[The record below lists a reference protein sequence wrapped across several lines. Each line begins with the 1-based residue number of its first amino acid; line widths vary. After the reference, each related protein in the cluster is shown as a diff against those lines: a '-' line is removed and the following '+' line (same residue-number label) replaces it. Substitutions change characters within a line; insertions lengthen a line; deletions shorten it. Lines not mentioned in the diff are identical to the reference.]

1 MVKYINTIADLEAA
15 TYGTFGGTS
24 DVLKSGGSLLGLHT
38 AHDTNATNA
47 FVGTAA
53 ANLSNLYNVIYG
65 QKVWSMLNQEINPLS
80 ILPKRPYSSSG
91 WRVLIDRPA
100 GGSAAAFA
108 IGTQDI
114 TATPTADMS
123 APSADSIGGV
133 KENHALNSVGL
144 SELSPEYATLFMSPK
159 TVAHMF
165 GYSEVAA
172 EMAKI
177 DDGIGDIRNIV
188 REDMGKF
195 HAEVQS
201 KMLVMPLENYDHTSY
216 ADIELNYTSL
226 LKIVASSQEMEA
238 MIDAGMHGSMAGAS
252 TTGGLIDQMSYL
264 YGNNS
269 RDLVANAYNTSYMDS
284 YVNYGAGYAAGDV
297 RALTLTLI
305 NNTLQNLRV
314 NGGTPKV
321 ILTGYDTIQTLG
333 DLLQA
338 QERFM
343 ERKEIVPSHNG
354 VRGTKGREV
363 GFRVATYFDI
373 PLIPSKDMCKTGEA
387 ADTDQISDML
397 FLDTDHLWLAVMKP
411 TQYFEDGINSGNP
424 FGVGALGNKA
434 MFRTMGETG
443 CTFFKGQGKLT
454 NLQ

>member
-1 MVKYINTIADLEAA
+1 MVKYINTIADLEQA
-15 TYGTFGGTS
+15 TYGTFGGNS
-24 DVLKSGGSLLGLHT
+24 DILKSGGSLLGLHT

-53 ANLSNLYNVIYG
+53 SNLSNLYNVIYG

-80 ILPKRPYSSSG
+80 ILPKRPYTSSG

-201 KMLVMPLENYDHTSY
+201 KMLVMPLENYDHTGY

-226 LKIVASSQEMEA
+226 NKIVASSKEMEA
-238 MIDAGMHGSMAGAS
+238 MIDAGMHGSMAGS
-252 TTGGLIDQMSYL
+252 SSTGGLVDQMSYL

-269 RDLVANAYNTSYMDS
+269 RDLVANAFNPSYLDA
-284 YVNYGAGYAAGDV
+284 VVDYGNGYAAGDV
-297 RALTLTLI
+297 RALTLTLL
-305 NNTLQNLRV
+305 NNTLQNLRT
-314 NGGTPKV
+314 NGGTPKC
-321 ILTGYDTIQTLG
+321 ILTGDDTIQAIA
-333 DLLQA
+333 DLLQS

-343 ERKEIVPSHNG
+343 ERKEIVPTHNG
-354 VRGTKGREV
+354 VRGVKGREV

-373 PLIPSKDMCKTGEA
+373 PLIPCKDMSSTGEA
-387 ADTDQISDML
+387 TGKLSDLL
-397 FLDTDHLWLAVMKP
+397 FLDTDHLWMAVMKP

-443 CTFFKGQGKLT
+443 CTFFKGQGKVT
-454 NLQ
+454 NVN

>member
-1 MVKYINTIADLEAA
+1 MVKYINTIADLEQA
-15 TYGTFGGTS
+15 TYGTFGGNS
-24 DVLKSGGSLLGLHT
+24 DILKSGGSLLGLHT

-53 ANLSNLYNVIYG
+53 SNLSNLYNVIYG

-80 ILPKRPYSSSG
+80 ILPKRPYTSSG

-201 KMLVMPLENYDHTSY
+201 KMLVMPL
-216 ADIELNYTSL
+216 
-226 LKIVASSQEMEA
+226 
-238 MIDAGMHGSMAGAS
+238 
-252 TTGGLIDQMSYL
+252 
-264 YGNNS
+264 
-269 RDLVANAYNTSYMDS
+269 
-284 YVNYGAGYAAGDV
+284 
-297 RALTLTLI
+297 
-305 NNTLQNLRV
+305 
-314 NGGTPKV
+314 
-321 ILTGYDTIQTLG
+321 
-333 DLLQA
+333 
-338 QERFM
+338 
-343 ERKEIVPSHNG
+343 
-354 VRGTKGREV
+354 
-363 GFRVATYFDI
+363 
-373 PLIPSKDMCKTGEA
+373 
-387 ADTDQISDML
+387 
-397 FLDTDHLWLAVMKP
+397 
-411 TQYFEDGINSGNP
+411 
-424 FGVGALGNKA
+424 
-434 MFRTMGETG
+434 
-443 CTFFKGQGKLT
+443 
-454 NLQ
+454 

>member
-1 MVKYINTIADLEAA
+1 
-15 TYGTFGGTS
+15 
-24 DVLKSGGSLLGLHT
+24 
-38 AHDTNATNA
+38 
-47 FVGTAA
+47 
-53 ANLSNLYNVIYG
+53 
-65 QKVWSMLNQEINPLS
+65 MLNQEINPLA
-80 ILPKRPYSSSG
+80 ILAKRPYSSSG

-133 KENHALNSVGL
+133 KENHALGSVGL
-144 SELSPEYATLFMSPK
+144 SELSPEYATLYMSPK

-216 ADIELNYTSL
+216 GDIELNYTSL
-226 LKIVASSQEMEA
+226 LKIVASSKEMEA
-238 MIDAGMHGSMAGAS
+238 MVDAGMHGSMGGS
-252 TTGGLIDQMSYL
+252 SSTGGLVDQMSYL

-269 RDLVANAYNTSYMDS
+269 RDLVANAFNPSFMDA
-284 YVNYGAGYAAGDV
+284 VVDYGNGYAAGDV
-297 RALTLTLI
+297 RALTLSLL
-305 NNTLQNLRV
+305 NSTLQTLRT
-314 NGGTPKV
+314 NGGTPKC
-321 ILTGYDTIQTLG
+321 ILTGYDTIQSLA

-343 ERKEIVPSHNG
+343 ERKEIVPTHNG
-354 VRGTKGREV
+354 VRGVKGREV
-363 GFRVATYFDI
+363 D
-373 PLIPSKDMCKTGEA
+373 SE
-387 ADTDQISDML
+387 
-397 FLDTDHLWLAVMKP
+397 
-411 TQYFEDGINSGNP
+411 
-424 FGVGALGNKA
+424 
-434 MFRTMGETG
+434 
-443 CTFFKGQGKLT
+443 
-454 NLQ
+454 